1 MDLKTLSPAFLG
13 VTLYDI
19 LNQPVTPHYA
29 MLEEIKNIF
38 PAFKHNMII
47 DATDNI
53 KTTDLT
59 EEEQALL
66 EDYKMIQYDMLKG
79 QQYSQELF
87 FQLPTSETIDTSET
101 NEITDTVDTT
111 TEE

>member
-1 MDLKTLSPAFLG
+1 
-13 VTLYDI
+13 
-19 LNQPVTPHYA
+19 
-29 MLEEIKNIF
+29 
-38 PAFKHNMII
+38 
-47 DATDNI
+47 
-53 KTTDLT
+53 
-59 EEEQALL
+59 
-66 EDYKMIQYDMLKG
+66 MLKG